1 MQPISNFTYLEP
13 MNRRFLLLFLLSVA
27 NLLLM
32 HWQLAL
38 TIEFEYPFRPDA
50 VWSNVFACLIDTTVF
65 FLVGLL
71 LTWGRVKPALL
82 ITFVG
87 TWLLALFNLVY
98 ARFFDHYIPTMAV
111 TQIGNLMDGKVA
123 KCILEGFRWTDLGY
137 VVLAVLYGW
146 MYAGRCKKEDGRWKM
161 GTCLKTLGVV
171 WAAMVA
177 SVAAFIVVMGLFR
190 DDSFETS
197 YTRFAPLRVQYYQ
210 APNNMLFRGGFFRRG
225 WTCREDFCHGKMTL
239 TAEQKEAI
247 KREYTDYS
255 ERGSGLQ
262 DSTMI
267 RKNLIFIIVESYL
280 AETSD
285 LKVDGQ
291 EITPF
296 LNQLKRD
303 SSVYYNG
310 YMQPNINM
318 GESSDGQFIYMT
330 GMLPLKSDIT
340 VNLMKGRTVPAL
352 PKALVE
358 KGVAK
363 HSHTIV
369 PTSPTFWEQDA
380 MNEVYGISQLYS
392 KLDYHGEVPIC
403 RDLNDGQVFEMASGI
418 DTKAE
423 EPFFSMILTM
433 SMHHPYDKS
442 EEHGFTLSDEKLTP
456 EYRNYLINCHYMDQQ
471 LEKYIAVLRKSGVY
485 DRSVIVITADHHAH
499 YSVLNMAEGDISEEL
514 PLYIINGGIDA
525 EQAWT
530 GACNQ
535 LDVFTTLLDLFGL
548 TPEWRGFGHTL
559 LKKEYHNSVSEQ
571 VQTFSEW
578 MIRSDYFAVTDR

>member
-1 MQPISNFTYLEP
+1 
-13 MNRRFLLLFLLSVA
+13 MNRRFLLLFLLAVG

-38 TIEFEYPFRPDA
+38 TIEYEYPFRPDA

-65 FLVGLL
+65 FSVGLL
-71 LTWGRVKPALL
+71 VTWGRVKPALL

-98 ARFFDHYIPTMAV
+98 AQFFDHYIPTTAV
-111 TQIGNLMDGKVA
+111 TQIGNLMDGEVA
-123 KCILEGFRWTDLGY
+123 KCIFEGFRWTDLCY
-137 VVLAVLYGW
+137 VGLAALFGW
-146 MYAGRCKKEDGRWKM
+146 LYAGRGKKEEGRWKM
-161 GTCLKTLGVV
+161 GACLKSLGIV
-171 WAAMVA
+171 WGAMLA

-190 DDSFETS
+190 DDSFATS

-225 WTCREDFCHGKMTL
+225 WTCREDFYRGKMTL
-239 TAEQKEAI
+239 AAEQKEAI

-255 ERGSGLQ
+255 ERTTESREQ
-262 DSTMI
+262 YPHDSN
-267 RKNLIFIIVESYL
+267 NLIFIIVESYL

-310 YMQPNINM
+310 HVQPNINM

-340 VNLMKGRTVPAL
+340 VSLMKGRTVPAL
-352 PKALVE
+352 PKALAE

-380 MNEVYGISQLYS
+380 MNEVYGISRLYS
-392 KLDYHGEVPIC
+392 KLDYQGEVPIC
-403 RDLNDGQVFEMASGI
+403 RDLNDGQVFEMASGT

-433 SMHHPYDKS
+433 SMHHPYDKC
-442 EEHGFTLSDEKLTP
+442 EEHGFTLSDKKLTT

-471 LEKYIAVLRKSGVY
+471 LEKYIAALRKSGVY

-499 YSVLNMAEGDISEEL
+499 YSVLNMEEGEISEEL

-525 EQAWT
+525 KETWT

-548 TPEWRGFGHTL
+548 KPAWRGFGHTL
-559 LKKEYHNSVSEQ
+559 LKKDYHNSVSEQ

-578 MIRSDYFAVTDR
+578 MIRSDYFASTDR

>member
-1 MQPISNFTYLEP
+1 
-13 MNRRFLLLFLLSVA
+13 
-27 NLLLM
+27 M

-38 TIEFEYPFRPDA
+38 TIEYEYPFRPDA
-50 VWSNVFACLIDTTVF
+50 IWSNVFACLIDTTVF

-71 LTWGRVKPALL
+71 VTWGRVKPALL
-82 ITFVG
+82 ITFVA

-111 TQIGNLMDGKVA
+111 TQIGNLMDGEVA

-137 VVLAVLYGW
+137 VAFAVLFGW
-146 MYAGRCKKEDGRWKM
+146 LYAGRGKKEEGRWKM
-161 GTCLKTLGVV
+161 GACLKTLGVV
-171 WAAMVA
+171 WGAMVA

-210 APNNMLFRGGFFRRG
+210 APNNMLFRGGFFRRTF
-225 WTCREDFCHGKMTL
+225 TCREDFFQGKMTL
-239 TAEQKEAI
+239 TVEQKQEI
-247 KREYTDYS
+247 RREYTDYS
-255 ERGSGLQ
+255 ERGGDHGDRHPDLRCA
-262 DSTMI
+262 TINEPVPMI

-285 LKVDGQ
+285 MKVDGQ

-303 SSVYYNG
+303 STVYYNG
-310 YMQPNINM
+310 HMQPNINM

-352 PKALVE
+352 PKALAE

-363 HSHTIV
+363 HSHAIV

-380 MNEVYGISQLYS
+380 MNEVYGISHLYS
-392 KLDYHGEVPIC
+392 KLDYQGEVPIY
-403 RDLNDGQVFEMASGI
+403 RDLNDGQVFEMASKI

-442 EEHGFTLSDEKLTP
+442 EEHGFNLIPADAPTRSLSDEKLTP

-471 LEKYIAVLRKSGVY
+471 LEKYIAALRKRGVY

-499 YSVLNMAEGDISEEL
+499 YSVLSMAEGDISEDL
-514 PLYIINGGIDA
+514 PLYIINGGISA
-525 EQAWT
+525 EQAWM

-578 MIRSDYFAVTDR
+578 MIRSDYFAPTDR

>member
-1 MQPISNFTYLEP
+1 
-13 MNRRFLLLFLLSVA
+13 MNKRFLLLFLLAVG

-38 TIEFEYPFRPDA
+38 AVEYEYPFRPDA
-50 VWSNVFACLIDTTVF
+50 IWSNVFACLIDTTVF

-71 LTWGRVKPALL
+71 VTWGRVKPALL

-111 TQIGNLMDGKVA
+111 TQVGNLMDGEVA

-137 VVLAVLYGW
+137 VALAFLFGW
-146 MYAGRCKKEDGRWKM
+146 LYAGRGKKEEGRWKI
-161 GTCLKTLGVV
+161 GACLKTLGVV
-171 WAAMVA
+171 WGAMLA
-177 SVAAFIVVMGLFR
+177 SIAAFIVVMGLFR
-190 DDSFETS
+190 DDLFETS

-225 WTCREDFCHGKMTL
+225 WTCREDFYRGKMTL
-239 TAEQKEAI
+239 TVEQREAI

-255 ERGSGLQ
+255 ERGGSLH

-267 RKNLIFIIVESYL
+267 RKNLIFVIVESYL
-280 AETSD
+280 SATSD
-285 LKVDGQ
+285 LKVDGK

-310 YMQPNINM
+310 HVQPNINM

-330 GMLPLKSDIT
+330 GLLPLTSDIT
-340 VNLMKGRTVPAL
+340 VNLMKDRTVLGL
-352 PKALVE
+352 PKALAE
-358 KGVAK
+358 KGVAV

-380 MNEVYGISQLYS
+380 MNEVYGIKELYS
-392 KLDYHGEVPIC
+392 KLDYQGEVPIC
-403 RDLNDGQVFEMASGI
+403 RDLNDGQVFEMASQI
-418 DTKAE
+418 DTKAK

-442 EEHGFTLSDEKLTP
+442 EEHGFTLSDEKLTT

-471 LEKYIAVLRKSGVY
+471 LEKYIAALRKSGAY

-499 YSVLNMAEGDISEEL
+499 HSVLSMEEGEISEEL
-514 PLYIINGGIDA
+514 PLYIINGGINT

-530 GACNQ
+530 GDCNQ
-535 LDVFTTLLDLFGL
+535 LDVYTTLLDLFGL
-548 TPEWRGFGHTL
+548 TPDWRGFGHTL
-559 LKKEYHNSVSEQ
+559 LNKDYHNSVSEQ

-578 MIRSDYFAVTDR
+578 IIRSDYFAIIDR

>member
-1 MQPISNFTYLEP
+1 MQAICKLKCLET
-13 MNRRFLLLFLLSVA
+13 MNRRFLLLFLLAVV

-38 TIEFEYPFRPDA
+38 TVEYEYPFRPDA

-65 FLVGLL
+65 FLMGLL
-71 LTWGRVKPALL
+71 VTWGRVKPTLL
-82 ITFVG
+82 ITFVC

-98 ARFFDHYIPTMAV
+98 ARYFDHYIPVLAI
-111 TQIGNLMDGKVA
+111 TQVGNLNDGEVM
-123 KCILEGFRWTDLGY
+123 KCAWEGFRAIDFSY
-137 VVLAVLYGW
+137 VGLAALFGW
-146 MYAGRCKKEDGRWKM
+146 WYRRYPSSVFHPISSI
-161 GTCLKTLGVV
+161 LKTLSVV
-171 WAAMVA
+171 WGAMVA

-190 DDSFETS
+190 DDSFKTS
-197 YTRFAPLRVQYYQ
+197 FTRFSPLREQYYQ

-225 WTCREDFCHGKMTL
+225 FTCCEDLFQGKMAL
-239 TAEQKEAI
+239 TAEQKETIRRA
-247 KREYTDYS
+247 YSDYS
-255 ERGSGLQ
+255 ERTTIPH
-262 DSTMI
+262 DSLLP
-267 RKNLIFIIVESYL
+267 KNLIFIIVESYL

-285 LKVDGQ
+285 LKVDGK

-310 YMQPNINM
+310 HLRPNIFL
-318 GESSDGQFIYMT
+318 GKSSDGQFIYMT

-340 VNLMKGRTVPAL
+340 VNLMKDRMVPAL
-352 PKALVE
+352 PKALAE
-358 KGVAK
+358 KGVAV

-380 MNEVYGISQLYS
+380 MNEVYGIEKLYS
-392 KLDYHGEVPIC
+392 KLDYQGDVPVY
-403 RDLNDGQVFEMASGI
+403 RDLNDGQVFEMASQI

-423 EPFFSMILTM
+423 EPFLSLILTM
-433 SMHHPYDKS
+433 SMHEPYDKC
-442 EEHGFTLSDEKLTP
+442 EEHDFTLTDETMTS
-456 EYRNYLINCHYMDQQ
+456 EYRNYLISCHYFDQQ
-471 LEKYIAVLRKSGVY
+471 IERYIKALRESGVY
-485 DRSVIVITADHHAH
+485 DKSVIVITADHHAH
-499 YSVLNMAEGDISEEL
+499 YSLLSMKEGEVSENL

-548 TPEWRGFGHTL
+548 TPEWRGFGHTI
-559 LKKEYHNSVSEQ
+559 LKKDYHNSVSEQ
-571 VQTFSEW
+571 VQIFSEW
-578 MIRSDYFAVTDR
+578 MIRSDYFAGE

>member
-1 MQPISNFTYLEP
+1 MKVFIFAGDFQFYLGT
-13 MNRRFLLLFLLSVA
+13 MNRRILLLFLLAVG

-38 TIEFEYPFRPDA
+38 TIEYEYPFRPDA
-50 VWSNVFACLIDTTVF
+50 IWSNVFACLIDTTVF

-111 TQIGNLMDGKVA
+111 TQVGNLMDGEVA
-123 KCILEGFRWTDLGY
+123 KCILDGFRWTDLSY
-137 VVLAVLYGW
+137 VALAALFGWLYRR
-146 MYAGRCKKEDGRWKM
+146 YPSSVFHP
-161 GTCLKTLGVV
+161 TSSILKTLGVV
-171 WAAMVA
+171 WGAMVA
-177 SVAAFIVVMGLFR
+177 LVAAFIVVMGLFR
-190 DDSFETS
+190 DDSFKTS
-197 YTRFAPLRVQYYQ
+197 FTRFSPLREQYYQ

-225 WTCREDFCHGKMTL
+225 WTCREDFYRGKMTL

-247 KREYTDYS
+247 KQEYTDYS
-255 ERGSGLQ
+255 ERTTSPH
-262 DSTMI
+262 DSLLP
-267 RKNLIFIIVESYL
+267 KNLIFIIVESYL

-285 LKVDGQ
+285 LKVDGK

-303 SSVYYNG
+303 SCVYYNG
-310 YMQPNINM
+310 HLRPNIFL
-318 GESSDGQFIYMT
+318 GKSSDGQFIYMT

-340 VNLMKGRTVPAL
+340 VNLMKDRMVPAL
-352 PKALVE
+352 PKALAE
-358 KGVAK
+358 KSVAV
-363 HSHTIV
+363 HSHAIV

-380 MNEVYGISQLYS
+380 MNEVYGIEKLYS
-392 KLDYHGEVPIC
+392 KLDYQGDVPVY
-403 RDLNDGQVFEMASGI
+403 RDLNDGQVFEMASQI

-423 EPFFSMILTM
+423 EPFFSLILTM
-433 SMHHPYDKS
+433 SMHEPYDKC
-442 EEHGFTLSDEKLTP
+442 EEHDFTLTDETMTP
-456 EYRNYLINCHYMDQQ
+456 EYRNYLISCHYFDQQ
-471 LEKYIAVLRKSGVY
+471 IERYIQALRESGVY
-485 DRSVIVITADHHAH
+485 DKSVIVITADHHAH
-499 YSVLNMAEGDISEEL
+499 YSLLNMKEGEVSEDL

-525 EQAWT
+525 GEAWT
-530 GACNQ
+530 GACKQ

-559 LKKEYHNSVSEQ
+559 LKKDYHNSLSEQ
-571 VQTFSEW
+571 VETFSEW
-578 MIRSDYFAVTDR
+578 MIRSDYFAEE